1 MRADMYKVIVERPR
15 RGGGVEFNS
24 EARQYRNSEDTQ
36 NKIGIKKGHLRRK
49 YLNENLNPLK
59 RFLESQVGRP
69 WDKVYSELSKGID
82 RRNTVQEHIY
92 AHIEQF
98 VAIKTQWQETEN
110 KPTDNG
116 HCVIVKNKGWRG
128 AWLTLRDSYS
138 ELYVHPKSGLL
149 LKNPYY
155 ERWSAQSRRE
165 RQLKEK
171 TIALQRH
178 IISPRLEY
186 RFIDEQWY
194 EIIKEQFPNCEAD
207 TKALRWDAVQNQL
220 VAGHSPNYFAK
231 RKRQLSKNEI
241 AEIKK
246 AQQLVGL
253 FLFEQYSARLQ

>member
-24 EARQYRNSEDTQ
+24 EARLFRNSEDTPY
-36 NKIGIKKGHLRRK
+36 KIGIKKGHSRRK
-49 YLNENLNPLK
+49 SLNENLNPLK

-110 KPTDNG
+110 KPNSNG

-128 AWLTLRDSYS
+128 AWLTLRESHT
-138 ELYVHPKSGLL
+138 ELYVHPNSGLL

-165 RQLKEK
+165 RKLKEK
-171 TIALQRH
+171 TIASQLH

-186 RFIDEQWY
+186 RIIDEQWY

-207 TKALRWDAVQNQL
+207 SKVLRWDAVQNQL

-231 RKRQLSKNEI
+231 RKRQLSKTEI

-246 AQQLVGL
+246 AQRLAGL
-253 FLFEQYSARLQ
+253 FLFPQCSGRLQ